1 VCTIRKAALDKTVA
15 EVTEPST
22 VWSAVE
28 SLTPQPDGVVVDALN
43 APARRSHPEGSMA
56 SASFDFASFQG
67 ESTASRIVLVGEIR
81 ILHSVD
87 TFEQV
92 PLDNSVMAHD
102 FVDNVNESGAVKIAI
117 GGPAK

>member
-1 VCTIRKAALDKTVA
+1 MT
-15 EVTEPST
+15 
-22 VWSAVE
+22 SA
-28 SLTPQPDGVVVDALN
+28 T
-43 APARRSHPEGSMA
+43 
-56 SASFDFASFQG
+56 FDFASFQG

-92 PLDNSVMAHD
+92 SLDNAVTAHD
-102 FVDNVNESGAVKIAI
+102 LTDNVNELGAVMIAT